1 MIAKQEEAKRK
12 AEEEKKAQEEKLA
25 SEVKEYID
33 RANHVL
39 TLVDKTAMQKLLD
52 LAKELEPEVA
62 NRMSEIPKVTTN
74 HYINQKNRLGE
85 PYSTV
90 TIRFY
95 DF

>member
-12 AEEEKKAQEEKLA
+12 EEEEKKAKEEKLV
-25 SEVKEYID
+25 SEAKEYID

-39 TLVDKTAMQKLLD
+39 TLVDKTAMQKLLQ
-52 LAKELEPEVA
+52 LSKELEPEVA
-62 NRMSEIPKVTTN
+62 NKMSETPKVKADYYTG
-74 HYINQKNRLGE
+74 QKNRLGE

-90 TIRFY
+90 KIHFY